1 VPKFSITVK
10 SQDGKTIKNIAESES
25 KEKLIAFLQKQGYF
39 IVNIT
44 ELDSDDKFPTQEKP
58 KKAIKKVQ
66 TRKVPLNKPKKFAR
80 KKAKLEDLLA
90 LSRQLATMLEAG
102 VSLVRSLNVIQSQ
115 AISKEMSEA
124 LLSIRN
130 NVERGSTLSQ
140 AIAKH
145 PKIFDQFWISLI
157 EVGEASGTIPTVLHK
172 LSFYMQQ
179 QASFQSTIV
188 SGVVYPA
195 VLFVVCMGA
204 VAFFAL
210 FVGPRFEAIFTSMD
224 AELPWITSTLL
235 DIFRFIK
242 EKILL
247 LIGGIFAAVFLLKRY
262 LKTYSGKSS
271 FERILFKLPQIGE
284 VYKLII
290 VERFSSQMAI
300 LIDAGVPILYALD
313 ITERLVNNNTC
324 AEIVNNIKEDVKQ
337 GHLIVTPMEK
347 SNFFPPMAL
356 QMITVG
362 EETGELSKMLKH
374 VAEYYQDLVETYI
387 HRAATLIEPLML
399 VFMGVLI
406 GTIVTAMF
414 LPMFNLSQLG

>member
-210 FVGPRFEAIFTSMD
+210 FVGPRFEAIFNSMD

>member
-1 VPKFSITVK
+1 MPKFSITVK

-210 FVGPRFEAIFTSMD
+210 FVGPRFEAIFNSMD